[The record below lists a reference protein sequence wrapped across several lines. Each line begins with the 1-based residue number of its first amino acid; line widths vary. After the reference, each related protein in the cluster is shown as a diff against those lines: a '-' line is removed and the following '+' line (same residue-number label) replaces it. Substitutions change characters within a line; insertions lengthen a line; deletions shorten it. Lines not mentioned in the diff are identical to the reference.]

1 MPHKL
6 ALHCVGHSLDDAAN
20 ARTFSPPRKRNK
32 THFVGAWS
40 RLLFLRGNGD
50 ARERDQVAEF
60 QSISILG
67 HAAGGN
73 AGTDRNCLMTSSKH
87 KKIRTTAENTSPAKV
102 LERELEKLRQDLRAT
117 VRAYA
122 ARLEINLAES
132 RAALGSLK
140 PAEELSRERL
150 NQLRDL
156 MIHVR
161 KRKLKPEKGRRK
173 DLRKIDSLI
182 EDLKLLVPEKN
193 NRRTA

>member
-1 MPHKL
+1 
-6 ALHCVGHSLDDAAN
+6 
-20 ARTFSPPRKRNK
+20 
-32 THFVGAWS
+32 
-40 RLLFLRGNGD
+40 
-50 ARERDQVAEF
+50 
-60 QSISILG
+60 
-67 HAAGGN
+67 
-73 AGTDRNCLMTSSKH
+73 MTSSKY
-87 KKIRTTAENTSPAKV
+87 KRTHTKAGNTSPAKV
-102 LERELEKLRQDLRAT
+102 LETELEKLRQDLRAT

-150 NQLRDL
+150 NQLRDP

-182 EDLKLLVPEKN
+182 EDLQLLVPNKGQG
-193 NRRTA
+193 